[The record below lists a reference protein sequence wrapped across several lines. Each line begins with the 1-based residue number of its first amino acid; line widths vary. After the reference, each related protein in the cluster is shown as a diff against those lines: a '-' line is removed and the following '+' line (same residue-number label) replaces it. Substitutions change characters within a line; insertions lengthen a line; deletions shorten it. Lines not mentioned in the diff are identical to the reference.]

1 MNCPEF
7 HEALQQRLDGDGGG
21 APLPELDAHLAAC
34 SSCRAMHAAAPRSLP
49 GLGIDRGPAV
59 PANLSS
65 RITARVLAAQAAQ
78 RRQRRL
84 LLTGAMAAALLLAV
98 SFGYRGFRGNRS
110 LPNQQPSQV
119 AVAKK

>member
-34 SSCRAMHAAAPRSLP
+34 SSCRAMHAAALRLLE
-49 GLGIDRGPAV
+49 GLDIDRGPEL
-59 PANLSS
+59 PANLSA
-65 RITARVLAAQAAQ
+65 RIAARVLAARAAQ

-98 SFGYRGFRGNRS
+98 SLGYRGFRGSRP
-110 LPNQQPSQV
+110 L
-119 AVAKK
+119 